1 MQNCTN
7 SYGEREGL
15 KGPVHS
21 ICQVTYLIDSINQ
34 NNEIIKGYIAPTL
47 TNTCYKLDSF
57 LNIIY
62 SHEINLSGGIQY
74 KKKYAY
80 EYDACNRIVAK
91 YFYSESMQFDD
102 DTNIYSTFKLYEK
115 DSYKYDENGNLCCWI
130 RLEPDGQIFNKTI
143 YGYDLKGNLTKRI
156 QKDSTDEVL
165 NSEIVKY
172 DRLRNRIIKK
182 EYYSNNLYNSKRI
195 ERHFID
201 HKKIEVYDNKANRKD
216 KYVLYYNVNGR
227 VIKEKHYNRKGKV
240 TGFWL
245 NQYDDKNELVS
256 QEFYNVTSGK
266 LLELEINRKYIFKYD
281 AFGNWITKVF
291 YDKGKPIEIT
301 ERQIEYK

>member
-1 MQNCTN
+1 MQDSYN

-34 NNEIIKGYIAPTL
+34 NNEIIKGNIATTL
-47 TNTCYKLDSF
+47 TNACYKLDSL

-62 SHEINLSGGIQY
+62 SYEINPSGGIQY

-80 EYDACNRIVAK
+80 EYDAWNRIVAK
-91 YFYSESMQFDD
+91 YFYTESWQFDD
-102 DTNIYSTFKLYEK
+102 DTNIKSDFKLYEK
-115 DSYKYDENGNLCCWI
+115 DSYKYDENGNLCCWT
-130 RLEPDGQIFNKTI
+130 RSEPDGQIFNMTI
-143 YGYDLKGNLTKRI
+143 YEFDLNGKLTKRV
-156 QKDSTDEVL
+156 QKDSTDKVL
-165 NSEIVKY
+165 NSEMIKY

-182 EYYSNNLYNSKRI
+182 EYYLNNLYNSKTI

-201 HKKIEVYDNKANRKD
+201 RKKNKVFDTKTKVRD
-216 KYVLYYNVNGR
+216 IYEFYYNSNGR
-227 VIKEKHYNRKGKV
+227 VIKEMLYNKKGKV
-240 TGFWL
+240 TGLWL
-245 NQYDDKNELVS
+245 NQYNEKNELIS

-281 AFGNWITKVF
+281 AFGNWNTKVF